1 MGDTVMRPPF
11 LNRSRNEEYRL
22 RGIPLAVTLS
32 GLALWI
38 AVAIVGL
45 AALIAHIAPAYLGLM
60 ILALLIVLA
69 AVMVHRGMK

>member
-1 MGDTVMRPPF
+1 MRPPF

>member
-1 MGDTVMRPPF
+1 MRPPF

-22 RGIPLAVTLS
+22 RGFPLVLTLS

-60 ILALLIVLA
+60 ILALLFVLA

>member
-1 MGDTVMRPPF
+1 MRPPF

-22 RGIPLAVTLS
+22 RGFPLVLTLS

-60 ILALLIVLA
+60 ILALMVVLA
-69 AVMVHRGMK
+69 AVMIYRGMK